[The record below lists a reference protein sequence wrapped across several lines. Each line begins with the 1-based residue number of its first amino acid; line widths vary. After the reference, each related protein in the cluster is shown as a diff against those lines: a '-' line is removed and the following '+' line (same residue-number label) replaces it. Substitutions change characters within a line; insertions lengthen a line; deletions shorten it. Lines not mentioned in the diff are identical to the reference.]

1 MGNTVYRMST
11 FQNSILSKAA
21 GFGDALAL
29 LDRASGRSVRYSE
42 LVSFLSSRLTGF
54 SFDATRPFATWA
66 APDFSHATLLLAL
79 LARDCLLAPLSP
91 RLPEPEALKRAEWIG
106 AGGFWKA
113 EEFSTLSPRS
123 RQIRT
128 ASAGTL
134 LFTSGSTGEPR
145 AVWHD
150 LESHIAN
157 ALGAGEMM
165 PLRPGCAWLLSLPLN
180 HVSGFS
186 ILIRCLLA
194 GATVVFPDQNSPFK
208 NQIEDS
214 TLTHASVVG
223 VQLRRLLSDEASFSH
238 FQAVL
243 LGGGPVDQ
251 GLVSDALEAGV
262 PLHITY
268 GMTETASQTT
278 TSDRLHSVPHSIHA
292 GKALPGRELRISSDG
307 EIQVRGAILPRAI
320 FSGGELREAL
330 TCDGWFS
337 TGDAGSFDA
346 AGNLVVSGRRS
357 RMFISGGENICPE
370 IIETLLASFPQVQR
384 VVVVGVPNEEF
395 GARPVAFVAGDAS
408 PDRVKEFLKA
418 RLEGFYVP
426 DAFLPWPSEV
436 SPDDAKVN
444 FDFFSRLARE
454 SVL

>member
-1 MGNTVYRMST
+1 MSI
-11 FQNSILSKAA
+11 FQSSILSKAA
-21 GFGDALAL
+21 GFGDAVAL
-29 LDRASGRSVRYSE
+29 LDRASGLAVRYSE
-42 LVSFLSSRLTGF
+42 LESFLSSRLDGL

-91 RLPEPEALKRAEWIG
+91 RLPEPEAFKRAEWIG

-123 RQIRT
+123 RQIRA

-145 AVWHD
+145 AVWHV

-186 ILIRCLLA
+186 ILIRCFLA

-208 NQIEDS
+208 NQIEDAA
-214 TLTHASVVG
+214 LTHVSLVG
-223 VQLRRLLSDEASFSH
+223 VQLRRLLAEGASFSH
-238 FQAVL
+238 LQGVL

-251 GLVSDALEAGV
+251 GLLSDAIEAGV

-268 GMTETASQTT
+268 GMTEAASQIT
-278 TSDRLHSVPHSIHA
+278 TSERLYAVPSVIHA
-292 GKALPGRELRISSDG
+292 GEPLPSREVRISSDG

-320 FSGGELREAL
+320 LSGRELRETL
-330 TCDGWFS
+330 TQDGWFS
-337 TGDAGSFDA
+337 TGDVGSFDA

-370 IIETLLASFPQVQR
+370 VIETLLASIPQVR
-384 VVVVGVPNEEF
+384 RAVVVGVPSEEY
-395 GARPVAFVAGDAS
+395 GVRPVAFVAGDAS
-408 PDRVKEFLKA
+408 SDRMKEFLRS

-444 FDFFSRLARE
+444 FDFFSRLARKC
-454 SVL
+454 VL

>member
-1 MGNTVYRMST
+1 MST

-21 GFGDALAL
+21 GFGDAVAL

-42 LVSFLSSRLTGF
+42 LESFLSSRLAGF

-79 LARDCLLAPLSP
+79 LERDCLIVPMSP
-91 RLPEPEALKRAEWIG
+91 RLPETQALKRGEWIG
-106 AGGFWKA
+106 AAGFWKV
-113 EEFSTLSPRS
+113 EEFSTLPPCS
-123 RQIRT
+123 RQIRA

-150 LESHIAN
+150 LESHIEN

-223 VQLRRLLSDEASFSH
+223 VQLRRLLADEASFSH
-238 FQAVL
+238 LQAVL

-251 GLVSDALEAGV
+251 GLVSDALKAGV

-268 GMTETASQTT
+268 GMTETASQIT

-292 GKALPGRELRISSDG
+292 GKALPGREVRISSDG

-370 IIETLLASFPQVQR
+370 VIETLLASFPQVQR

-408 PDRVKEFLKA
+408 PDRLKEFLKA

-436 SPDDAKVN
+436 SLDDAKVS

-454 SVL
+454 RVL

>member
-1 MGNTVYRMST
+1 
-11 FQNSILSKAA
+11 
-21 GFGDALAL
+21 
-29 LDRASGRSVRYSE
+29 
-42 LVSFLSSRLTGF
+42 
-54 SFDATRPFATWA
+54 
-66 APDFSHATLLLAL
+66 
-79 LARDCLLAPLSP
+79 
-91 RLPEPEALKRAEWIG
+91 
-106 AGGFWKA
+106 
-113 EEFSTLSPRS
+113 
-123 RQIRT
+123 
-128 ASAGTL
+128 
-134 LFTSGSTGEPR
+134 
-145 AVWHD
+145 
-150 LESHIAN
+150 
-157 ALGAGEMM
+157 
-165 PLRPGCAWLLSLPLN
+165 LLSLPLN

-223 VQLRRLLSDEASFSH
+223 VQLRRLLADEASFSH

-268 GMTETASQTT
+268 GMTETASQIT
-278 TSDRLHSVPHSIHA
+278 TSDRLLSVPPRVIHA
-292 GKALPGRELRISSDG
+292 GKALPGREVRISSDG

-320 FSGGELREAL
+320 FSGGELPEAL

-337 TGDAGSFDA
+337 TGDAGSFDP

-370 IIETLLASFPQVQR
+370 VIETLLASFPQVQR

-408 PDRVKEFLKA
+408 SDRLKEFLKA

-436 SPDDAKVN
+436 SLDDAKVS

-454 SVL
+454 RVL

>member
-1 MGNTVYRMST
+1 MSI
-11 FQNSILSKAA
+11 FQSSILSKAA
-21 GFGDALAL
+21 DFGDAVAL

-42 LVSFLSSRLTGF
+42 LEGFLSSRLDGF
-54 SFDATRPFATWA
+54 SFDAKRPFATWS
-66 APDFSHATLLLAL
+66 APDISHATLLLAL

-91 RLPEPEALKRAEWIG
+91 RLPEAEALKRAEWIG

-113 EEFSTLSPRS
+113 EGFFNLSPRS
-123 RQIRT
+123 RQIT
-128 ASAGTL
+128 AASAGTL
-134 LFTSGSTGEPR
+134 LFTSGSTGKPR

-157 ALGAGEMM
+157 ALGAGEIM
-165 PLRPGCAWLLSLPLN
+165 LLHPGCAWLLSLPLN

-208 NQIEDS
+208 NQIEDAD
-214 TLTHASVVG
+214 LTHVSLVG
-223 VQLRRLLSDEASFSH
+223 VQLRRLLADGASFSH
-238 FQAVL
+238 LQAVL

-268 GMTETASQTT
+268 GMTETASQIT
-278 TSDRLHSVPHSIHA
+278 TSDRLHSVPGVIHA
-292 GKALPGRELRISSDG
+292 GKPLPGREVRISPDG
-307 EIQVRGAILPRAI
+307 EIQVRGAILPRVI
-320 FSGGELREAL
+320 LSGGELPQPL
-330 TCDGWFS
+330 TEDGWFS
-337 TGDAGSFDA
+337 TGDAGSFDP

-370 IIETLLASFPQVQR
+370 VIETLLASFPQVR
-384 VVVVGVPNEEF
+384 RAVVVGVPHEEF
-395 GARPVAFVAGDAS
+395 GARPVAFIAGDAS
-408 PDRVKEFLKA
+408 PDRLKEFLKA

-426 DAFLPWPSEV
+426 DAFFPWPGEV
-436 SPDDAKVN
+436 SPEDAKLN

>member
-1 MGNTVYRMST
+1 MSI

-21 GFGDALAL
+21 DFGDAVAL

-42 LVSFLSSRLTGF
+42 LEGFLSSQMDGF

-66 APDFSHATLLLAL
+66 APDFSHAMLLLAL

-91 RLPEPEALKRAEWIG
+91 RLPEAEALKRAEWIG

-113 EEFSTLSPRS
+113 EGFFNLSPLS
-123 RQIRT
+123 SQIR
-128 ASAGTL
+128 AGSAGTL
-134 LFTSGSTGEPR
+134 LFTSGSTGQPR

-157 ALGAGEMM
+157 ALGAGAMM
-165 PLRPGCAWLLSLPLN
+165 PLQPGCAWLLSLPLN

-208 NQIEDS
+208 NQIEDAA
-214 TLTHASVVG
+214 LTHVSLVG
-223 VQLRRLLSDEASFSH
+223 VQLRRLLADEASFSH
-238 FQAVL
+238 LQAVL

-251 GLVSDALEAGV
+251 CLVSDALKAGV

-268 GMTETASQTT
+268 GMTETASQIT
-278 TSDRLHSVPHSIHA
+278 TSDLLHSVPGVIHA
-292 GKALPGRELRISSDG
+292 GKPLPGREVRISPDG

-320 FSGGELREAL
+320 LSGGELRQSL
-330 TCDGWFS
+330 TEDGWFS
-337 TGDAGSFDA
+337 TGDAGSFDP

-370 IIETLLASFPQVQR
+370 VIETLLASFPQVRR
-384 VVVVGVPNEEF
+384 VVVVGVAHEEF

-408 PDRVKEFLKA
+408 PDRLKEFLKA
-418 RLEGFYVP
+418 RLESFYVP

>member
-1 MGNTVYRMST
+1 MSI

-21 GFGDALAL
+21 DFGDAVAL

-42 LVSFLSSRLTGF
+42 LEVFLSSRLDGF

-66 APDFSHATLLLAL
+66 APDFSHASLLLAL

-91 RLPEPEALKRAEWIG
+91 RLPEAEALKRAEWIG

-113 EEFSTLSPRS
+113 EGFFNLSPRS
-123 RQIRT
+123 LQIT
-128 ASAGTL
+128 AASAGTL

-157 ALGAGEMM
+157 ALGAGEIM
-165 PLRPGCAWLLSLPLN
+165 PLQPGCAWLLSLPLN

-208 NQIEDS
+208 NQIEDAD
-214 TLTHASVVG
+214 LTHVSLVG
-223 VQLRRLLSDEASFSH
+223 VQLRRLLADEASFSH
-238 FQAVL
+238 LQAVL
-243 LGGGPVDQ
+243 IGGGPVDQ
-251 GLVSDALEAGV
+251 GLVSHAIMAGV

-268 GMTETASQTT
+268 GMTETASQIT
-278 TSDRLHSVPHSIHA
+278 TSDRLYSVPGVVHA
-292 GKALPGRELRISSDG
+292 GKPLPGREVRISPDG
-307 EIQVRGAILPRAI
+307 EIQLRGAILPRAI
-320 FSGGELREAL
+320 LSGGELRQSL
-330 TCDGWFS
+330 TEDGWFF
-337 TGDAGSFDA
+337 TGDAGSFDP

-370 IIETLLASFPQVQR
+370 VIETLLASFPQVRR

-408 PDRVKEFLKA
+408 PDRLKEFLKA
-418 RLEGFYVP
+418 RLESFYVP
-426 DAFLPWPSEV
+426 DAFLPWPGEV

>member
-1 MGNTVYRMST
+1 MGNTVYRMSI

-21 GFGDALAL
+21 DFGDAVAL

-42 LVSFLSSRLTGF
+42 LEGFLSSQMDGF

-91 RLPEPEALKRAEWIG
+91 RLPEAEALKRAEWIG

-113 EEFSTLSPRS
+113 EGFFNLSPRS
-123 RQIRT
+123 RQIT
-128 ASAGTL
+128 AASAGTL

-157 ALGAGEMM
+157 ALGAGEIM

-194 GATVVFPDQNSPFK
+194 GAMVVFPDQKSPFK
-208 NQIEDS
+208 NQIEDAD
-214 TLTHASVVG
+214 LTHVSLVG
-223 VQLRRLLSDEASFSH
+223 VQLRRLLADGASFSH
-238 FQAVL
+238 LQAVL
-243 LGGGPVDQ
+243 LGGGPADQ
-251 GLVSDALEAGV
+251 GVVSDAIEAGI

-268 GMTETASQTT
+268 GMTETVSQIT
-278 TSDRLHSVPHSIHA
+278 TSDRLHSVPRSIHA
-292 GKALPGRELRISSDG
+292 GKPLPGREVRISPDG

-320 FSGGELREAL
+320 LSGGELRQSL
-330 TCDGWFS
+330 TEDGWFS
-337 TGDAGSFDA
+337 TGDAGSFDH

-370 IIETLLASFPQVQR
+370 VIETLLASFPQVR
-384 VVVVGVPNEEF
+384 RAVVVGVPNEEF
-395 GARPVAFVAGDAS
+395 GARPVAFVAGEAS
-408 PDRVKEFLKA
+408 PDRLKELLKA
-418 RLEGFYVP
+418 RLESFYVP
-426 DAFLPWPSEV
+426 DAFLPWPGEV

>member
-1 MGNTVYRMST
+1 MSI

-21 GFGDALAL
+21 DFGDAVAL

-42 LVSFLSSRLTGF
+42 LEGFLSSRLDGF

-91 RLPEPEALKRAEWIG
+91 RLPEAEALKRAEWIG

-113 EEFSTLSPRS
+113 EGYFNLSPRS

-128 ASAGTL
+128 GSAGTL
-134 LFTSGSTGEPR
+134 LLTSGSTGEPR

-165 PLRPGCAWLLSLPLN
+165 PLQPDCAWLLSLPLN

-208 NQIEDS
+208 NQIED
-214 TLTHASVVG
+214 TALTHVSLVG
-223 VQLRRLLSDEASFSH
+223 VQLRRLLADAASFSH
-238 FQAVL
+238 LQAVL

-251 GLVSDALEAGV
+251 GVVSDAIMAGV

-268 GMTETASQTT
+268 GMTETASQIT
-278 TSDRLHSVPHSIHA
+278 TSDRLHSVPGFIHA
-292 GKALPGRELRISSDG
+292 GKPLPGREVRISPDG

-320 FSGGELREAL
+320 LSGGELRQSL
-330 TCDGWFS
+330 TEDGWFS
-337 TGDAGSFDA
+337 TGDAGSFDP

-370 IIETLLASFPQVQR
+370 VIETLLASFPQVR
-384 VVVVGVPNEEF
+384 RAVVVGVQHEEF

-408 PDRVKEFLKA
+408 PDRLKEFLKA
-418 RLEGFYVP
+418 RLESFYVP

>member
-1 MGNTVYRMST
+1 MSI

-21 GFGDALAL
+21 DFSDAVAL

-42 LVSFLSSRLTGF
+42 LEGFLSSRLDGF
-54 SFDATRPFATWA
+54 SFDGTRPFATWA

-91 RLPEPEALKRAEWIG
+91 RLPEAEALKRAEWIG

-113 EEFSTLSPRS
+113 EGFFNLSPLF
-123 RQIRT
+123 RQIR
-128 ASAGTL
+128 AGSAGTM

-165 PLRPGCAWLLSLPLN
+165 LLQPGCAWLLSLPLN

-194 GATVVFPDQNSPFK
+194 GATVVFPDQKSPFK
-208 NQIEDS
+208 DQIEDAA
-214 TLTHASVVG
+214 LTHVSLVG
-223 VQLRRLLSDEASFSH
+223 VQLRRLLADEASFSH
-238 FQAVL
+238 LQAVL

-251 GLVSDALEAGV
+251 GLVSHAIKAGV

-268 GMTETASQTT
+268 GMTETASQIT
-278 TSDRLHSVPHSIHA
+278 TSDRLHSVPGVIHA
-292 GKALPGRELRISSDG
+292 GKPLPGREVRISPDG

-320 FSGGELREAL
+320 LSGGELRQSL
-330 TCDGWFS
+330 TEDGWFS
-337 TGDAGSFDA
+337 TGDAGRFDP

-370 IIETLLASFPQVQR
+370 VIETLLASFPQVRR
-384 VVVVGVPNEEF
+384 VVVVGVPHEEF
-395 GARPVAFVAGDAS
+395 GARPVAFVAGEAS
-408 PDRVKEFLKA
+408 PDRLKEFLKA
-418 RLEGFYVP
+418 RLESFYVP
-426 DAFLPWPSEV
+426 DAFLPWPGEV